1 MMQAEEL
8 AGAVT
13 RPVPKAGR
21 PRVIAVVGNPNCG
34 KTTLFN
40 ALTGMNQTVGNWPG
54 VTVDRKSGMF
64 SFKGDAYE
72 LVDLPG
78 IYSLSAMSEDE
89 AVARDYI
96 LQGEAELII
105 NIVDASNPDRNLYL
119 TSRLLEM
126 NVPVLVAL
134 NMLDAALARGID
146 IDTDALSSGLGCR
159 VVPMV
164 ASRGEGI
171 EELKEAI
178 AGEMQKKRV
187 PGCRVSYP
195 DDVVQAVKG
204 LASDL
209 EGRAGIAH
217 HDADWYALKIL
228 EGDPLLEE
236 RLGSAAAIGEHAR
249 QALASTLGEDA
260 DITIADA
267 HYRFI
272 ASLTSMAVRRKAAA
286 GRSVSDMI
294 DSVVLNRYLGIP
306 IFLGLMY
313 LMFLFTINV
322 GGSFIDFFDIAAGA
336 LFVDGLGILLAAA
349 GSPEWLTAILS
360 TGLGGALQTMATFIP
375 PIAFM
380 FMFLSVL
387 EDSGYMSR
395 AAYVMDRGM
404 RAIGLPGKAFIPLLV
419 GFGCN
424 VPAVMAARTM
434 SDRRDRIMTIMMVPF
449 MSCGARMPVFALF
462 AVAFFP
468 TGGQNLVFLLYLMG
482 IAVAIMTGFIL
493 KSTLLKGDVS
503 PFIMEMPPWHLPS
516 FKGVFIRVWDRLQ
529 SFILRAGQVLVPV
542 IMVLSLMNSIGTD
555 GSLGNEDSENSVLS
569 ATGKAISPVFAPFGV
584 SEDNW
589 PAAVGL
595 FTGVFAKEA
604 VVGTL
609 DNLYSEMDAD
619 AASAAAGEEGVEEEE
634 ETFSL
639 GDAFTEALATI
650 PDNLSGVGGSLLDP
664 LGISVGDVSDS
675 GAFAEEQEIGSTIFG
690 SMITLFDGTAGAF
703 AYLVFILLYFPCVAA
718 IAAVYRETNL
728 AWTLFAGAWTTG
740 LAWIFAVLA
749 YQIGTFSAHP
759 ASSVAWIAGMAAV
772 LAGTVAIM
780 YAAGNG
786 LFKKSGTGSK

>member
-1 MMQAEEL
+1 
-8 AGAVT
+8 
-13 RPVPKAGR
+13 
-21 PRVIAVVGNPNCG
+21 
-34 KTTLFN
+34 
-40 ALTGMNQTVGNWPG
+40 
-54 VTVDRKSGMF
+54 
-64 SFKGDAYE
+64 
-72 LVDLPG
+72 
-78 IYSLSAMSEDE
+78 
-89 AVARDYI
+89 
-96 LQGEAELII
+96 
-105 NIVDASNPDRNLYL
+105 
-119 TSRLLEM
+119 
-126 NVPVLVAL
+126 
-134 NMLDAALARGID
+134 
-146 IDTDALSSGLGCR
+146 
-159 VVPMV
+159 
-164 ASRGEGI
+164 
-171 EELKEAI
+171 
-178 AGEMQKKRV
+178 
-187 PGCRVSYP
+187 
-195 DDVVQAVKG
+195 
-204 LASDL
+204 
-209 EGRAGIAH
+209 
-217 HDADWYALKIL
+217 
-228 EGDPLLEE
+228 
-236 RLGSAAAIGEHAR
+236 
-249 QALASTLGEDA
+249 
-260 DITIADA
+260 
-267 HYRFI
+267 
-272 ASLTSMAVRRKAAA
+272 
-286 GRSVSDMI
+286 
-294 DSVVLNRYLGIP
+294 
-306 IFLGLMY
+306 
-313 LMFLFTINV
+313 
-322 GGSFIDFFDIAAGA
+322 
-336 LFVDGLGILLAAA
+336 
-349 GSPEWLTAILS
+349 
-360 TGLGGALQTMATFIP
+360 
-375 PIAFM
+375 
-380 FMFLSVL
+380 
-387 EDSGYMSR
+387 MSR

-493 KSTLLKGDVS
+493 KSTLLKGDAS

-555 GSLGNEDSENSVLS
+555 GSFGNEESENSVLS

-609 DNLYSEMDAD
+609 DNLYSRMDAD
-619 AASAAAGEEGVEEEE
+619 AAAAAAGEEGVEEEE

-639 GDAFTEALATI
+639 GGAFTEALATI

-690 SMITLFDGTAGAF
+690 SMFTLFDGTAGAF

-772 LAGTVAIM
+772 LAGTVGLM

>member
-1 MMQAEEL
+1 
-8 AGAVT
+8 
-13 RPVPKAGR
+13 
-21 PRVIAVVGNPNCG
+21 
-34 KTTLFN
+34 
-40 ALTGMNQTVGNWPG
+40 
-54 VTVDRKSGMF
+54 
-64 SFKGDAYE
+64 
-72 LVDLPG
+72 
-78 IYSLSAMSEDE
+78 
-89 AVARDYI
+89 
-96 LQGEAELII
+96 
-105 NIVDASNPDRNLYL
+105 
-119 TSRLLEM
+119 
-126 NVPVLVAL
+126 
-134 NMLDAALARGID
+134 
-146 IDTDALSSGLGCR
+146 
-159 VVPMV
+159 MV
-164 ASRGEGI
+164 
-171 EELKEAI
+171 
-178 AGEMQKKRV
+178 
-187 PGCRVSYP
+187 
-195 DDVVQAVKG
+195 
-204 LASDL
+204 
-209 EGRAGIAH
+209 AH
-217 HDADWYALKIL
+217 HDADWFALKVL
-228 EGDPLLEE
+228 EGDQLLEE
-236 RLGSAAAIGEHAR
+236 RLDGASSIAEKARGELSSA
-249 QALASTLGEDA
+249 LGDDA
-260 DITIADA
+260 DIAIADA

-272 ASLTSMAVRRKAAA
+272 ATITATAVRRRAAA
-286 GRSVSDMI
+286 GRTLSDRI
-294 DSVVLNRYLGIP
+294 DAVVLNRYLGIP
-306 IFLGLMY
+306 IFLLVMY

-336 LFVDGLGILLAAA
+336 LFVDGFALLLSSA

-360 TGLGGALQTMATFIP
+360 TGFGGALQTMATFIP

-380 FMFLSVL
+380 FLFLSFL

-468 TGGQNLVFLLYLMG
+468 VGGQNLVFLLYLLG
-482 IAVAIMTGFIL
+482 IAVAVMTGFIL
-493 KSTLLKGDVS
+493 KNTLLKGDAS
-503 PFIMEMPPWHLPS
+503 PFIMEMPPWHMPS
-516 FKGVFIRVWDRLQ
+516 FRGVFLRVWDRLR
-529 SFILRAGQVLVPV
+529 SFIVRAGQVLVPV

-555 GSLGNEDSENSVLS
+555 GSFGNEDTENSVLS

-584 SEDNW
+584 SEENW

-609 DNLYSEMDAD
+609 DNLYARMDAD
-619 AASAAAGEEGVEEEE
+619 EAAAAAGDGGLEEEE
-634 ETFSL
+634 AFSL
-639 GDAFTEALATI
+639 PGAFAEALGTI
-650 PDNLSGVGGSLLDP
+650 PDNLSGVAGSMLDP

-675 GAFAEEQEIGSTIFG
+675 EAFAEENEVGSSIFG
-690 SMITLFDGTAGAF
+690 SMVGLFDGTAGAF

-749 YQIGTFSAHP
+749 YQIGTWSAHP
-759 ASSVAWIAGMAAV
+759 GSSAAWVLSVAAV
-772 LAGTVAIM
+772 LAGSVGIM

-786 LFKKSGTGSK
+786 WFKKSGAGAN